1 MTFSVANTST
11 SKEARPMPEGEI
23 IPRTTSMPRKSQI
36 LLAVPGEDR
45 ETSRSIMLAISTEKQ
60 IKMS

>member
-11 SKEARPMPEGEI
+11 SKDARPMPEEEI

-45 ETSRSIMLAISTEKQ
+45 EISRSIMLAISADKQ

>member
-1 MTFSVANTST
+1 MTFSVANAST

-36 LLAVPGEDR
+36 LLAVPGEER
-45 ETSRSIMLAISTEKQ
+45 ETSRSTNLAISAEKQ
-60 IKMS
+60 IEMS